1 MALIP
6 KVVGT
11 LSCVLLMLLGSL
23 AGCTIGKGP
32 TRPISDASISVA
44 VQAKLIRDHASH
56 FPRINVETD
65 HGVVNL
71 SGVVKTDSQR
81 DQAEYLASQVD
92 GVVKVNNNLQVQ
104 N

>member
-11 LSCVLLMLLGSL
+11 LSCVLLILLGSL
-23 AGCTIGKGP
+23 NGCTTGKASS
-32 TRPISDASISVA
+32 RPISDASISIA
-44 VQAKLIRDHASH
+44 VQAKLIRDHSSH
-56 FPRINVETD
+56 FPHINVDTER
-65 HGVVNL
+65 GVVNL

-81 DQAEYLASQVD
+81 TQAEHLANQVE
-92 GVVKVNNNLQVQ
+92 GVVKVNNNLQIQ

>member
-6 KVVGT
+6 KVVGI
-11 LSCVLLMLLGSL
+11 LSCVLLMLLGGL
-23 AGCTIGKGP
+23 TGCTIGKGP
-32 TRPISDASISVA
+32 SRPISDASISVA

-56 FPRINVETD
+56 FPRIFVDTE

-81 DQAEYLASQVD
+81 TQAEHLASQVD

>member
-1 MALIP
+1 MTLIP

-11 LSCVLLMLLGSL
+11 LSCVSLMLLGSL
-23 AGCTIGKGP
+23 NGCTTGSASS
-32 TRPISDASISVA
+32 RPISDTSISVA

-56 FPRINVETD
+56 FPPINVETD

-71 SGVVKTDSQR
+71 TGVVKTDSQR
-81 DQAEYLASQVD
+81 TQAEYLASQVE

>member
-11 LSCVLLMLLGSL
+11 LSCVLLMLLGGL
-23 AGCTIGKGP
+23 NGCT
-32 TRPISDASISVA
+32 TSRPISDASISVA

-56 FPRINVETD
+56 FPRINVDTE

-71 SGVVKTDSQR
+71 SGVVKTDLQR
-81 DQAEYLASQVD
+81 TQAEQLASQVD
-92 GVVKVNNNLQVQ
+92 GVVKVTNNLQIQ

>member
-11 LSCVLLMLLGSL
+11 LLCVLPMLLGGL
-23 AGCTIGKGP
+23 NGCTTGKGSS
-32 TRPISDASISVA
+32 RPISDASISIA
-44 VQAKLIRDHASH
+44 VQAKLVRDHASH
-56 FPRINVETD
+56 FPRINVETE

-81 DQAEYLASQVD
+81 TQAEYLASQVD
-92 GVVKVNNNLQVQ
+92 GVVKVNNNLEIQ

>member
-1 MALIP
+1 MALSP
-6 KVVGT
+6 KAIGT
-11 LSCVLLMLLGSL
+11 LSCCFFMLFGGLN
-23 AGCTIGKGP
+23 GCTVGKAAN
-32 TRPISDASISVA
+32 RPISDASISIA

-56 FPRINVETD
+56 FPRINVDTE

-81 DQAEYLASQVD
+81 TQAEHLANQVD
-92 GVVKVNNNLQVQ
+92 GVVKVNNNLHIQ